1 MRIGMLIAVA
11 LAAAAGG
18 VVVGRST
25 DTCRP
30 ATHPARVQV
39 GSYATAAA

>member
-30 ATHPARVQV
+30 ATHPARVQF